1 MATALLLHVGT
12 AALVA
17 AVGVTMTIAY
27 AIFAVNYLLFA
38 VFLTDFVVLL
48 MALLGET
55 AEQTVA
61 ARLIG
66 TGIGAALAL
75 IGYLAWPSWEGESAQ
90 QKLARLFETQAHYA
104 AMVLRAYARPGAGG
118 GAGARARR
126 LSRDRRRGPR
136 GRRVRMPRRRRT
148 GWPTNR
154 PGRR

>member
-1 MATALLLHVGT
+1 
-12 AALVA
+12 
-17 AVGVTMTIAY
+17 MTIAY

-48 MALLGET
+48 LALLGET

-104 AMVLRAYARPGAGG
+104 AMVLRTYVRPGDARPA
-118 GAGARARR
+118 ARTPAPADR
-126 LSRDRRRGPR
+126 SWDRRRGPR

>member
-1 MATALLLHVGT
+1 
-12 AALVA
+12 
-17 AVGVTMTIAY
+17 
-27 AIFAVNYLLFA
+27 
-38 VFLTDFVVLL
+38 

-55 AEQTVA
+55 AEQTA
-61 ARLIG
+61 GARLIG

-104 AMVLRAYARPGAGG
+104 AVVLRAYTGPAAWTPTPSGC
-118 GAGARARR
+118 RR
-126 LSRDRRRGPR
+126 DQRGGPR